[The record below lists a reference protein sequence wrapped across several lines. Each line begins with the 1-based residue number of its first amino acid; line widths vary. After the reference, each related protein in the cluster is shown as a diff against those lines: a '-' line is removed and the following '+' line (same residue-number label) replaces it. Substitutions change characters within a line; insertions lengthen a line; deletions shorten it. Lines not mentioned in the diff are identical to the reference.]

1 MDRNAARDKL
11 LLATLPH
18 VAFDGWGRAAL
29 AAGAADAGMTD
40 TDVERFFSG
49 GVSDMGAHFSVWADA
64 RMADGLARHD
74 VGELRTRERIA
85 LAVRLRFE
93 ALAPWR
99 EAVRRTFSW
108 LALPGNA
115 PLGARCAW
123 RTADAIWYAVGD
135 SSADFS
141 FYTRRA
147 LLVGVLGATALYWLE
162 DQSEGTSDSWAFLD
176 RRIADALKLPA
187 LGARARRLVRNLPDP
202 FKILRA
208 ARASG
213 R

>member
-1 MDRNAARDKL
+1 MDRDAARDKL

-29 AAGAADAGMTD
+29 AAGAADAGMKA
-40 TDVERFFSG
+40 TDVERFFPG
-49 GVSDMGAHFSVWADA
+49 GVADIVAHFSAWADA
-64 RMADGLARHD
+64 RMADGLAGHE
-74 VGELRTRERIA
+74 VGELRSRERIA

-108 LALPGNA
+108 LVLPGNA
-115 PLGARCAW
+115 LLGARCAW
-123 RTADAIWYAVGD
+123 RTVDAVWYAAGD

-147 LLVGVLGATALYWLE
+147 LLAGVLGATALYWLE
-162 DQSEGTSDSWAFLD
+162 DRSEGNSDSWAFLD
-176 RRIADALKLPA
+176 RRIADALRLPA

-202 FKILRA
+202 FKILRTA
-208 ARASG
+208 HAG
-213 R
+213 RR